1 VEVAITIVRVLGN
14 FVNEIDSYGISLR
27 HEVEILRSA
36 PMSYLYQA
44 LVLLPMKNHP
54 SLDLIKERIQKVF
67 KLITPTA
74 RMSIRADRLTIT
86 IDDWE
91 MNIQSHSDAKTI
103 AASQNIVRSYL
114 EEEDPL
120 QTDLANYG
128 CHIEVNCDPD
138 VDPQMNHFNYY
149 VSVLNA
155 LANFHGA
162 IIFNPITQGFIE

>member
-1 VEVAITIVRVLGN
+1 MEVAITIVRVLGD

-44 LVLLPMKNHP
+44 LVMLPMKNHP
-54 SLDLIKERIQKVF
+54 SLDLIKERIQQVL
-67 KLITPTA
+67 KLITPA
-74 RMSIRADRLTIT
+74 AKMSVRADRLTIT

-91 MNIQSHSDAKTI
+91 INIQPSSDPSKIVT
-103 AASQNIVRSYL
+103 SQNIVRSHL
-114 EEEDPL
+114 EEEDPI

-138 VDPQMNHFNYY
+138 VDPQMNYFNYY
-149 VSVLNA
+149 VAVLDA